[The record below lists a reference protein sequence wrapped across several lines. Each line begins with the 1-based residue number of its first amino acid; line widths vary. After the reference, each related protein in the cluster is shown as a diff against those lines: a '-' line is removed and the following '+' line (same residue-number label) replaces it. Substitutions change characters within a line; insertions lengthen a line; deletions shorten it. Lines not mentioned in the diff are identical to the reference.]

1 LTTRQIVLLIS
12 NALTMSF
19 KDQIIKEKMP
29 VHIAVIMDGN
39 GRWAKN
45 KGSQRIVGHKN
56 GVTAVRETVEAAA
69 EIGLKFLTLYAFSTE
84 NWSRPATEIKGLMT
98 LLMATLKAETKTLL
112 ENNIR
117 LVTIGNI
124 ASLPN
129 NLQKELSKTME
140 KTASNT
146 GTTLNLALSY
156 SSRWEIME
164 AIQNIGK
171 DIQSGKLA
179 PKEIDLCRFEN
190 YLSTRNIPDPE
201 LLIRTSGEFRV
212 SNFLLWQI
220 AYSELYFT
228 ETLWPDFRK
237 EDFYKAICNFQ
248 MRERRFGKISEQC
261 K

>member
-1 LTTRQIVLLIS
+1 
-12 NALTMSF
+12 MSY
-19 KDQIIKEKMP
+19 KDQIVKEKMP
-29 VHIAVIMDGN
+29 EHIAIIMDGN

-45 KGSQRIVGHKN
+45 KGSQRIVGHRS

-69 EIGLKFLTLYAFSTE
+69 EIGLKYLTLYAFSTE
-84 NWSRPATEIKGLMT
+84 NWSRPATEIRGLMT
-98 LLMATLKAETKTLL
+98 LLLATLKSETKTLL

-117 LVTIGNI
+117 LTTIGDI
-124 ASLPN
+124 GSLPRD
-129 NLQKELSKTME
+129 LQKELARTTE
-140 KTASNT
+140 KTAANT

-156 SSRWEIME
+156 SSRWEILE
-164 AIQNIGK
+164 AVTKLGVDVK
-171 DIQSGKLA
+171 SGKLD
-179 PKEIDLCRFEN
+179 PTVIDQSVFEK
-190 YLSTRNIPDPE
+190 YLSTGTIPDPE